1 MRISSSVGST
11 GLEVAGFAAGIVDC
25 LVAGFLAAAGFFFF
39 PMVAAARAFFF
50 GSGALIL
57 PLAEG
62 EVPSSAGLFSTG
74 VFGFLATVFSFLNV
88 VDQNTAWSGGASG
101 FCKAVA

>member
-1 MRISSSVGST
+1 MRISSSVGSA
-11 GLEVAGFAAGIVDC
+11 GRAVAGFAAEVVGF
-25 LVAGFLAAAGFFFF
+25 LVNGFLAAAVFFFF
-39 PMVAAARAFFF
+39 PAVAAGRVFFF
-50 GSGALIL
+50 GSGALIV
-57 PLAEG
+57 PLVEG
-62 EVPSSAGLFSTG
+62 AAASSAAFSSIG